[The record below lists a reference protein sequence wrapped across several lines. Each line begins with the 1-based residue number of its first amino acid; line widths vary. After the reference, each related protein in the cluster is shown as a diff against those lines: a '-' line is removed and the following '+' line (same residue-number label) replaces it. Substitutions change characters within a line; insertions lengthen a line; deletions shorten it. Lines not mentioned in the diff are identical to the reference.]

1 MEWNGSECEATDLSC
16 RKRSRWHFR
25 DPKFKYFLLGQH
37 APRLL
42 QVWGVFGALTFILL
56 RALSKSHATLPTTC
70 ILNSVD
76 YEINAQGWKK
86 TLGLEGDGGRGGCIL
101 NCYCQGGGGTTFRCN
116 FIFFGGGGKF
126 WYTALLTPRLGR
138 NKRSAPFKILLQ
150 HPHRYFCNA
159 AWNNIKRKTR
169 VKRSEEQ
176 KLELY
181 EPLQL
186 TSFTSSL
193 QYPLIPHRA
202 DEGPL
207 ICFPLAQENE
217 QIEPYLWSYKTQLS
231 GQIRTS
237 FVKESFGHVNPLKEE
252 I

>member
-1 MEWNGSECEATDLSC
+1 MEHQE
-16 RKRSRWHFR
+16 
-25 DPKFKYFLLGQH
+25 
-37 APRLL
+37 
-42 QVWGVFGALTFILL
+42 
-56 RALSKSHATLPTTC
+56 
-70 ILNSVD
+70 
-76 YEINAQGWKK
+76 
-86 TLGLEGDGGRGGCIL
+86 
-101 NCYCQGGGGTTFRCN
+101 
-116 FIFFGGGGKF
+116 
-126 WYTALLTPRLGR
+126 
-138 NKRSAPFKILLQ
+138 
-150 HPHRYFCNA
+150 
-159 AWNNIKRKTR
+159 KTR
-169 VKRSEEQ
+169 VKRSKKQ

-193 QYPLIPHRA
+193 QYPLIPHRT

>member
-1 MEWNGSECEATDLSC
+1 ME
-16 RKRSRWHFR
+16 
-25 DPKFKYFLLGQH
+25 
-37 APRLL
+37 
-42 QVWGVFGALTFILL
+42 
-56 RALSKSHATLPTTC
+56 
-70 ILNSVD
+70 
-76 YEINAQGWKK
+76 
-86 TLGLEGDGGRGGCIL
+86 
-101 NCYCQGGGGTTFRCN
+101 GGGVHFKLLLP
-116 FIFFGGGGKF
+116 GGVQLSDVILCFWGEGKF
-126 WYTALLTPRLGR
+126 WCTTLLIPRLGR

-181 EPLQL
+181 EPLRL

-217 QIEPYLWSYKTQLS
+217 QIESYLWSCKTQLS
-231 GQIRTS
+231 GKICTS
-237 FVKESFGHVNPLKEE
+237 FKEESFRHVNPLKDE

>member
-1 MEWNGSECEATDLSC
+1 MEWNGSECEATYLSC

-25 DPKFKYFLLGQH
+25 DPIFKYFLLGQH

-42 QVWGVFGALTFILL
+42 QVWGVFGSLTFILL
-56 RALSKSHATLPTTC
+56 RAPSKSHATLPTTC

-86 TLGLEGDGGRGGCIL
+86 TLGLEGDGGRGGVHFKLLLPGMGVQLSDVIL
-101 NCYCQGGGGTTFRCN
+101 FLGR
-116 FIFFGGGGKF
+116 GGKF
-126 WYTALLTPRLGR
+126 WCTTLLTPRLGR
-138 NKRSAPFKILLQ
+138 NERSAPFKILLQ

-217 QIEPYLWSYKTQLS
+217 QIESYLWSCKTQLS
-231 GQIRTS
+231 GKICTS
-237 FVKESFGHVNPLKEE
+237 FKEESFRHVNPLKDE

>member
-1 MEWNGSECEATDLSC
+1 MEWNGSECGATDLSC

-42 QVWGVFGALTFILL
+42 QIWGVFGALTFILL
-56 RALSKSHATLPTTC
+56 RAPSKSHAALPTTC

-86 TLGLEGDGGRGGCIL
+86 TLGHVIL
-101 NCYCQGGGGTTFRCN
+101 FWGGGGEFWCTT
-116 FIFFGGGGKF
+116 
-126 WYTALLTPRLGR
+126 LLTPRLGR
-138 NKRSAPFKILLQ
+138 NKRSAHFKILLQ
-150 HPHRYFCNA
+150 HPHRFFCNA

-186 TSFTSSL
+186 TSFTSSF
-193 QYPLIPHRA
+193 QYPLIPHWA

-207 ICFPLAQENE
+207 ICFPAQENE
-217 QIEPYLWSYKTQLS
+217 QIESYLWSCKTQLS
-231 GQIRTS
+231 GKICTS
-237 FVKESFGHVNPLKEE
+237 FKEESFWHVNPLKDE

>member
-1 MEWNGSECEATDLSC
+1 MFHVDPMARLHRVLLHILRCRSEAFCFPWWKIIL
-16 RKRSRWHFR
+16 FV
-25 DPKFKYFLLGQH
+25 FLLIKYWVNIN
-37 APRLL
+37 L
-42 QVWGVFGALTFILL
+42 WL
-56 RALSKSHATLPTTC
+56 RAL
-70 ILNSVD
+70 
-76 YEINAQGWKK
+76 
-86 TLGLEGDGGRGGCIL
+86 
-101 NCYCQGGGGTTFRCN
+101 
-116 FIFFGGGGKF
+116 
-126 WYTALLTPRLGR
+126 
-138 NKRSAPFKILLQ
+138 ILLQ
-150 HPHRYFCNA
+150 HPHHYFFNA
-159 AWNNIKRKTR
+159 AWNIKRKTR
-169 VKRSEEQ
+169 VKRSKKQ

-193 QYPLIPHRA
+193 QYPLIPHRT

-217 QIEPYLWSYKTQLS
+217 QIEPYLWLYKTQLS